1 MEFARTAVLLALVV
15 CVGLLIASVT
25 VGRTVP
31 ARPSAL
37 ARRIVARRAAK
48 GGGR

>member
-1 MEFARTAVLLALVV
+1 MEIARTAVLLALVV
-15 CVGLLIASVT
+15 CVGLLIVSVVAS
-25 VGRTVP
+25 RTAP

-37 ARRIVARRAAK
+37 ARRIVARRAAR

>member
-1 MEFARTAVLLALVV
+1 MDLACTAVLLALVV
-15 CVGLLIASVT
+15 CVALLIVSV
-25 VGRTVP
+25 VAGRTVP